1 MRGRRRAPTPGA
13 RQVYVILRPR
23 RITAGRDAGAR
34 MYTAARIRTDSG
46 TGLRGMNYVEV
57 AIPFFILAMAVEFAY
72 GKLAKR
78 QTYRL
83 ADTVN
88 SLQLGVLSRLVDIL
102 RLSFAAVVFGALVQW
117 LGVPQ
122 WSMESAWQWVV
133 AFVAYDFC
141 YYWKHRFGHEWRIM
155 WASHIAHHQ
164 SEEFNLSTA
173 LRQTGTDYIGFVF
186 YIPLYLAGVP
196 ASAVITVGSL
206 NLIYQFWV
214 HTEHIRR
221 LGPLEWLLVTPSNHR
236 VHHARNPE
244 YIDRNYGGVFI
255 LWDRLFGTFQD
266 ERADLPCV
274 YGITTGLKSWNP
286 LWANLHFWYDTARLA
301 WRTRNWGDKLRIW
314 FKPPGWHPADLAPPP
329 KIDHDYP
336 KYDPPAA
343 GFARGYIFVQFWLLT
358 FASLWLLQVEETLPR
373 AFVLLLFAWMCLSMF
388 VQGIG
393 LEGRPYARR
402 LEWLRIALTL
412 ALALV
417 AYLLWP
423 QPLADIALVLAGYGL
438 VSGGAL
444 ALESLLPAAKLKT
457 A

>member
-1 MRGRRRAPTPGA
+1 
-13 RQVYVILRPR
+13 
-23 RITAGRDAGAR
+23 
-34 MYTAARIRTDSG
+34 
-46 TGLRGMNYVEV
+46 MNYVEV
-57 AIPFFILAMAVEFAY
+57 AIPFFILAMLVEFLY
-72 GKLAKR
+72 GKLVKR

-88 SLQLGVLSRLVDIL
+88 SLQLGTLSRLVDVL
-102 RLSFAAVVFGALVQW
+102 RLGFSAVVFGALAKW
-117 LGVPQ
+117 LGLQQ
-122 WSMESAWQWVV
+122 WSMDSAWQWVA

-196 ASAVITVGSL
+196 AAAVVTVGSL

-221 LGPLEWLLVTPSNHR
+221 LGPLEWILVTPSNHR

-266 ERADLPCV
+266 ERVDVPCV

-286 LWANLHFWYDTARLA
+286 LWANLHFWSDTAKLA
-301 WRTRNWGDKLRIW
+301 WRTRSWGDKLRIW
-314 FKPPGWHPADLAPPP
+314 FKPPAWLPADIDPHQ
-329 KIDHDYP
+329 KIDSNYP
-336 KYDPPAA
+336 KFDPPAS
-343 GFARGYIFVQFWLLT
+343 RYVRVYTFVQYWLLT
-358 FASLWLLQVEETLPR
+358 FASLWMLQVEKTLPR
-373 AFVLLLFAWMCLSMF
+373 AFVLLVFAWMCYSLF
-388 VQGIG
+388 VQGAA
-393 LEGRPYARR
+393 LEGRPFARR
-402 LEWLRIALTL
+402 LEWLRVAITL

-417 AYLLWP
+417 TYLLWS
-423 QPLADIALVLAGYGL
+423 QALAGIAVAIAGYAVVCAIAFVLGTYNHDNDRDPA
-438 VSGGAL
+438 GAL
-444 ALESLLPAAKLKT
+444 G
-457 A
+457 

>member
-1 MRGRRRAPTPGA
+1 
-13 RQVYVILRPR
+13 
-23 RITAGRDAGAR
+23 
-34 MYTAARIRTDSG
+34 
-46 TGLRGMNYVEV
+46 MNYVEV
-57 AIPFFILAMAVEFAY
+57 AIPFFILAMLVEFLY
-72 GKLAKR
+72 GKLVKR

-88 SLQLGVLSRLVDIL
+88 SLQLGTLSRLVDVL
-102 RLSFAAVVFGALVQW
+102 RLGFSAVVFGALVKW
-117 LGVPQ
+117 LGVQQ
-122 WSMESAWQWVV
+122 WSMDAAWQWIA

-196 ASAVITVGSL
+196 AAAVVTVGSL

-221 LGPLEWLLVTPSNHR
+221 LGPLEWIFVTPSNHR

-266 ERADLPCV
+266 ERADVPCV

-286 LWANLHFWYDTARLA
+286 LWANLHFWSDTAKLA
-301 WRTRNWGDKLRIW
+301 WRTRSWRDKLRIW
-314 FKPPGWHPADLAPPP
+314 FKPPAWQPADLDPHQKVDPNYPSPAKVAPFDGRVERASATFDQNE
-329 KIDHDYP
+329 KF
-336 KYDPPAA
+336 DPPANRYVRA
-343 GFARGYIFVQFWLLT
+343 YTFVQYWVLT
-358 FASLWLLQVEETLPR
+358 FASLWLLQVEKTLPR
-373 AFVLLLFAWMCLSMF
+373 AFVLLVFAWMCYSLF
-388 VQGIG
+388 VQGVA
-393 LEGRPYARR
+393 LEGRGYARR
-402 LEWLRIALTL
+402 LEWLRVGITLVLAAVAYLAWPQALTTISL
-412 ALALV
+412 ALA
-417 AYLLWP
+417 
-423 QPLADIALVLAGYGL
+423 GYAA
-438 VSGGAL
+438 VSAL
-444 ALESLLPAAKLKT
+444 AFVLGAQKHDNDRNAAR
-457 A
+457 AFG

>member
-1 MRGRRRAPTPGA
+1 
-13 RQVYVILRPR
+13 
-23 RITAGRDAGAR
+23 
-34 MYTAARIRTDSG
+34 
-46 TGLRGMNYVEV
+46 MNYVEV
-57 AIPFFILAMAVEFAY
+57 AIPFFILAMLVEFLY
-72 GKLAKR
+72 GRLVKR

-88 SLQLGVLSRLVDIL
+88 SLQLGTLSRLVDVL
-102 RLSFAAVVFGALVQW
+102 RLGFSAVVFGALVQW
-117 LGVPQ
+117 LGVEP
-122 WSMESAWQWVV
+122 WSMDSAWQWAL

-196 ASAVITVGSL
+196 AAAVITVGSL

-221 LGPLEWLLVTPSNHR
+221 LGPLEWIFVTPSNHR

-266 ERADLPCV
+266 ERADVPCI

-286 LWANLHFWYDTARLA
+286 LWANLHFWSDTARLA
-301 WRTRNWGDKLRIW
+301 WRTRSWGDKLRIW
-314 FKPPGWHPADLAPPP
+314 FKPPGWYPADLNPHKAIDPNYPGPAKVAPFDGHVERASAAFDQNS
-329 KIDHDYP
+329 KF
-336 KYDPPAA
+336 DPPASRYVRVYT
-343 GFARGYIFVQFWLLT
+343 FAQYWVLT
-358 FASLWLLQVEETLPR
+358 FATLWMLQVEQTLPR
-373 AFVLLLFAWMCLSMF
+373 AFVLLVFAWVCFSMF
-388 VQGIG
+388 VQGAA
-393 LEGRPYARR
+393 LEGRAFARR
-402 LEWLRIALTL
+402 LEWLRVGSTL

-417 AYLLWP
+417 TYLTWP
-423 QPLADIALVLAGYGL
+423 QSLANVALAIAGYAA
-438 VSGGAL
+438 VSAL
-444 ALESLLPAAKLKT
+444 AFVIEAHKHDNDRNAAR
-457 A
+457 AFG